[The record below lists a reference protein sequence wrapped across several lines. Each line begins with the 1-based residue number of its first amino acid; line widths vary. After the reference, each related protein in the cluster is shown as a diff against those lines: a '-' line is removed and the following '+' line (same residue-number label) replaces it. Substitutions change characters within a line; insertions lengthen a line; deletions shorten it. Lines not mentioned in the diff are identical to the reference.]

1 VKSRYVGDAPFF
13 SALSEEEQD
22 AVSQRMHL
30 EHRRSGEIL
39 FRQDDESIALYLIK
53 SGWVRL
59 MADSVT
65 VLATQ
70 GPGSLV
76 GETDLFLGRRRSLG
90 ATIVSDT
97 ELWVLTRQD
106 LNELITTRP
115 TIGLR
120 LATAFGARLAA
131 FDQYLIDNRL
141 KPLPFLAGLGHDA
154 LKAVARR
161 LVPVEKQ
168 QGEMIV
174 ERGQPSQAL
183 FIVETGQVHLLSSEE
198 GGDFSELQAGETFGE
213 MALLTGKP
221 HAHSAQA
228 ASDAI
233 LWVLPA
239 AEFNA
244 LAEKYP
250 ALRLSLSNILHE
262 PLLTEDLT
270 RAADRLAT
278 MPLFAGLTED
288 SLLAVAQRLLL
299 RHIPAGELIFA
310 EGTPGDAL
318 YLIDTGEVEIAS
330 ESRRG
335 SAVLARLGASD
346 FFGEM
351 ALLTGRPRSTAA
363 RAAAHTNLWVLY
375 RTDFEDLINR
385 HPAISLTLSKA
396 LSQRLA
402 DMDRRFTENH
412 LRGLGLLT
420 GLSPSQLEEISRK
433 MKPARYRQGEVIIRE
448 GEPGDDMYFIE
459 SGQVQ
464 VVRGQGTAAT
474 ILAELGVG
482 DLFGEM
488 AMLTGNP
495 RSATVT
501 ALTDVDL
508 WLMSRAC
515 FDEVAI
521 AYPSLV
527 LALSRLLSE
536 RLRSTDERFLRR
548 PAGAAAAPLPQH
560 AVQAVPGAVS
570 TQMQPAATLQAT
582 QPMPVP
588 QRTVKQA
595 AQTTSARSAKP
606 KAAGGNILSQLT
618 SWFGGLSQGAKIRLV
633 IAALL
638 IAWLVLV
645 AMPILVISTL
655 AAEDVIGLEGAVAFV
670 QTETPLPTWTPLPTA
685 TPIPPT
691 ATPTPIPPTN
701 TPLPT
706 DTPVPPTETPL
717 PTDTPLPPTETP
729 LPPTSTPKP
738 KPTRAPVTP
747 TAAAAAAGGANAAPG
762 LNKLPPRQIDPR
774 IALLN
779 VTIVEAQNLKSGQ
792 QYWRLTELRWQD
804 GTESNSDHTI
814 YIEVKDQAGQ
824 RIVGQPVE
832 VRWQDGSLTLF
843 IEDKPPPVYG
853 GNFPMYNTLGS
864 YSVTVPGLPSDT
876 VVGLG
881 MGTPEQPNF
890 TIHTNFFLTFQKVTK
905 P

>member
-1 VKSRYVGDAPFF
+1 
-13 SALSEEEQD
+13 
-22 AVSQRMHL
+22 MHL

-59 MADSVT
+59 MADSAT

-76 GETDLFLGRRRSLG
+76 GETDLFLGRNRSLG

-106 LNELITTRP
+106 LTELIAERP

-120 LATAFGARLAA
+120 LTLAFGARLAA
-131 FDQYLIDNRL
+131 FDQYLIENCL
-141 KPLPFLAGLGHDA
+141 KPLPFLAGLGDDV
-154 LKAVARR
+154 LKTVARR
-161 LVPVEKQ
+161 LTPVEKR
-168 QGEMIV
+168 QGEFIV
-174 ERGQPSQAL
+174 ERGQASQAL
-183 FIVETGQVHLLSSEE
+183 FIVESGRVHLLSSEE

-221 HAHSAQA
+221 HTHSAQA
-228 ASDAI
+228 ASDVI
-233 LWVLPA
+233 LWALPA
-239 AEFNA
+239 VEFNA
-244 LAEKYP
+244 LAEKHP

-262 PLLTEDLT
+262 PLITEDLT

-278 MPLFAGLTED
+278 MPLFAGLSED

-299 RHIPAGELIFA
+299 RHIPAGELIFS

-330 ESRRG
+330 DSRRG

-351 ALLTGRPRSTAA
+351 ALLTGKPRSTAA

-375 RTDFEDLINR
+375 RSDFEDLVNR

-420 GLSPSQLEEISRK
+420 GLSSSQLEEISRK
-433 MKPARYRQGEVIIRE
+433 MEPVRYRQGEVILKE
-448 GEPGDDMYFIE
+448 GDPGDEMYFIE
-459 SGQVQ
+459 SGQLQ
-464 VVRGQGTAAT
+464 VIRGHGTAA
-474 ILAELGVG
+474 IVLAELGVG

-495 RSATVT
+495 RSATVM

-508 WLMSRAC
+508 WLMSRAS

-521 AYPSLV
+521 TYPSLV

-536 RLRSTDERFLRR
+536 RLGSTDERFLRQ
-548 PAGAAAAPLPQH
+548 PAAAPASLPPQRS
-560 AVQAVPGAVS
+560 AQAVPAG
-570 TQMQPAATLQAT
+570 TLRQPRPVETRIT
-582 QPMPVP
+582 QPVTAVP
-588 QRTVKQA
+588 PRREPQPEAKRVAQA
-595 AQTTSARSAKP
+595 APSSPARP
-606 KAAGGNILSQLT
+606 RVGAGQLFGRFT
-618 SWFGGLSQGAKIRLV
+618 SWFGGLSRGAKIRLV
-633 IAALL
+633 IVTLL
-638 IAWLVLV
+638 LAWLLLV
-645 AMPILVISTL
+645 AMPLLVITTL
-655 AAEDVIGLEGAVAFV
+655 AEADVVGLQGAVAFV
-670 QTETPLPTWTPLPTA
+670 QTQTPLPTETPLPTA

-691 ATPTPIPPTN
+691 ATPTPIPPTH

-706 DTPVPPTETPL
+706 DTPVPPTETPM
-717 PTDTPLPPTETP
+717 PPTETP
-729 LPPTSTPKP
+729 APTDTPVPPTNTPKP
-738 KPTRAPVTP
+738 KPTKVPA
-747 TAAAAAAGGANAAPG
+747 TAAPAAAGPNKVAA
-762 LNKLPPRQIDPR
+762 LNPLPPRQVDPR
-774 IALLN
+774 IAALG
-779 VTIVEAQNLKSGQ
+779 VTILEPQNLKPGQ

-804 GTESNSDHTI
+804 GNESGNDHTI

-824 RIVGQPVE
+824 RIVGQPIE
-832 VRWQDGSLTLF
+832 VRWSSGSLTIF
-843 IEDKPPPVYG
+843 VEDKPAPEYG

-864 YSVTVPGLPSDT
+864 YSVSLPGLPSDT
-876 VVGLG
+876 VVGMG
-881 MGTPEQPNF
+881 MGTIEQPNF
-890 TIHTNFFLTFQKVTK
+890 TIHTNFFLTYQKVTR
-905 P
+905 

>member
-39 FRQDDESIALYLIK
+39 FSPDDESIALYLIK

-59 MADSVT
+59 MADSAT

-106 LNELITTRP
+106 LNDLISTSP

-131 FDQYLIDNRL
+131 FDQYLMDNRL
-141 KPLPFLAGLGHDA
+141 KPLPFMAGLGDDA

-161 LVPVEKQ
+161 LVPVEKR
-168 QGEMIV
+168 QGELIV
-174 ERGQPSQAL
+174 EQGQASQAL

-221 HAHSAQA
+221 HTHSAQA
-228 ASDAI
+228 ASDVV
-233 LWVLPA
+233 LWALPA
-239 AEFNA
+239 VEFNA

-250 ALRLSLSNILHE
+250 GLRLSLSNILHE
-262 PLLTEDLT
+262 PLITQDLQ

-278 MPLFAGLTED
+278 MPLFAGLAED
-288 SLLAVAQRLLL
+288 SLSAVAQRLLL
-299 RHIPAGELIFA
+299 RHIPAGELVFA
-310 EGTPGDAL
+310 EATPGDAL

-330 ESRRG
+330 DSRRG
-335 SAVLARLGASD
+335 SAILARLGAND

-351 ALLTGRPRSTAA
+351 ALLTGKPRSTAA

-375 RTDFEDLINR
+375 RADFEDLINR

-420 GLSPSQLEEISRK
+420 GLSSSQLEEISRK
-433 MKPARYRQGEVIIRE
+433 MKPIRYRQGEAIIRE
-448 GEPGDDMYFIE
+448 GEPGDDMYFVE

-464 VVRGQGTAAT
+464 VVRGHGTAAI

-495 RSATVT
+495 RSATVM

-508 WLMSRAC
+508 WLMSRAS

-536 RLRSTDERFLRR
+536 RLSSADERFLRQ
-548 PAGAAAAPLPQH
+548 PAAAAAPLTQH
-560 AVQAVPGAVS
+560 AVQAVPGAVP
-570 TQMQPAATLQAT
+570 TRLHPAEPLQVT
-582 QPMPVP
+582 QPVPVP

-595 AQTTSARSAKP
+595 APAAPIKLTTP
-606 KAAGGNILSQLT
+606 KAGGVNIFSRAT
-618 SWFGGLSQGAKIRLV
+618 AWFGGLSRGAKIRLA
-633 IAALL
+633 IATLL
-638 IAWLVLV
+638 IAWLVLI

-655 AAEDVIGLEGAVAFV
+655 AAEDVIGLQGAVAFV

-691 ATPTPIPPTN
+691 ATATLIPPTQ

-706 DTPVPPTETPL
+706 DTPVPPTETSI
-717 PTDTPLPPTETP
+717 PPTETP
-729 LPPTSTPKP
+729 LPTGTPVPPTNTPKP
-738 KPTRAPVTP
+738 RPTKAPATP
-747 TAAAAAAGGANAAPG
+747 TAASSASRGANLAAGM
-762 LNKLPPRQIDPR
+762 NKLPPRQIDPR

-779 VTIVEAQNLKSGQ
+779 VAIVDAQNIKPGQ

-804 GTESNSDHTI
+804 GTESGNDHTI

-832 VRWQDGSLTLF
+832 VRWAGGSLTIF
-843 IEDKPPPVYG
+843 IEDKPLPDYG

-864 YSVTVPGLPSDT
+864 YSVAVPGLPSDT

-881 MGTPEQPNF
+881 MGTPEQPDF